1 MIRPA
6 VQGDNAALGKIYCL
20 SWQSGY
26 KGILPD
32 EYLAALTVEICAPKK
47 VNPDLNLVWEEA
59 DTALTGIVNFGPA
72 REGEGN
78 IGELRAIYVLPE
90 VWGSGVAARLF
101 SAAAERLKAR
111 GYEHFY
117 LWVLEDNL
125 RARRFYEKMGM
136 RRTDERKE
144 VNIGGKFAAEV
155 KYVI

>member
-6 VQGDNAALGKIYCL
+6 AQGDSSAMGKIYCL
-20 SWQSGY
+20 SWQGGY
-26 KGILPD
+26 KDILPE
-32 EYLAALTVEICAPKK
+32 EYLAALTEEVCAPKK
-47 VNPDLNLVWEEA
+47 VNPDCNLVWEEA
-59 DTALTGIVNFGPA
+59 DGTLAGLVNFGAA
-72 REGEGN
+72 RGGEEN

-90 VWGSGVAARLF
+90 VWGSGIAAKLF

-111 GYEHFY
+111 GFEHFY

-136 RRTDERKE
+136 RRADERKE